1 MQQPHEHSLT
11 VRSALW
17 VPPADYRVDV
27 EVRRRIAKDWRS
39 AAVRAARRERIHSPH
54 VQPFPTYYKVA
65 VTATATL
72 PRGPVRGDVAA
83 TVDAVVA
90 GLVEARVVEAATPT
104 YLDMRPVRTRGGPR
118 EAKPAVG
125 PDLTGLV
132 EQPAPLT
139 EGGAPDR

>member
-1 MQQPHEHSLT
+1 MQQSHEHSLT

-27 EVRRRIAKDWRS
+27 EVRRRIAKDWWS
-39 AAVRAARRERIHSPH
+39 AAVRAARQERIHSPR

-90 GLVEARVVEAATPT
+90 GLVEARVIEAATPT
-104 YLDMRPVRTRGGPR
+104 YLDMRPVRTRVDPR
-118 EAKPAVG
+118 ARMPV
-125 PDLTGLV
+125 V
-132 EQPAPLT
+132 ELHIAALAEQQLELFT
-139 EGGAPDR
+139 